1 MWSSQKWSTGKKL
14 KPWDIL
20 TNTAALLALTTFG
33 LMPQLEQVE
42 SAQTDLAGL
51 DQKVKEQTVKVR
63 RAEEEV
69 ARITAELENLPPLPE
84 GVNEKKAELQKQWR
98 DLDLQVER
106 SFCSALPVSC
116 CAHLAWRA

>member
-1 MWSSQKWSTGKKL
+1 
-14 KPWDIL
+14 
-20 TNTAALLALTTFG
+20 
-33 LMPQLEQVE
+33 MPQLEQVE
-42 SAQTDLAGL
+42 TAQTDLAGL

-69 ARITAELENLPPLPE
+69 ARITAELEKLPPLPE

-98 DLDLQVER
+98 DLDLQVEC

-116 CAHLAWRA
+116 CAHLA